1 MQYVM
6 SIIGILVILGLC
18 FALSNNKTKINFRAI
33 AIMFVFQLFIGWFMF
48 STKIGQQILVF
59 ISKVFNKLI
68 KLGTTGVDFLFNG
81 IERDFVFFLNV
92 LLIIVFFSALLSI
105 FSYLGVLPFIVRVFG
120 GVISKVTGLP
130 RVESFHAVNSVF
142 FGSSEALLVI
152 KNDLQHFNKNR
163 MFIICCSAMSS
174 VSASVTASYVMM
186 LDAKY
191 VLAALPL
198 NLFSSLIVC
207 SLLAPVNTA
216 KEEEETVQK
225 FDKNLF
231 GDSLI
236 GALINGALDGL
247 KIAGIVAA
255 LMIAFIGV
263 MEVVNYV
270 ITSASGAIGYTI
282 TLQQIF
288 GYILA
293 PFAFLMGIPF
303 HDIIPAGGIMGTKIV
318 LNEFVAILD
327 LKEMVNTLDPRT
339 VGILT
344 VFLISFASISQ
355 IGAIAGTIRA
365 LSEKQGSVVS
375 KFGWKMLFASTLASI
390 LSATIAGLFI

>member
-6 SIIGILVILGLC
+6 SIIGILAVLGIC
-18 FALSNNKTKINFRAI
+18 FAFSNNRAKVNFRAI
-33 AIMFVFQLFIGWFMF
+33 IIMLAFQILIGWFVF
-48 STKIGQQILVF
+48 GTKIGQQIIVW
-59 ISKVFNKLI
+59 IGKVFNKLI
-68 KLGTTGVDFLFNG
+68 QLGTTGVDFLFNG
-81 IERDFVFFLNV
+81 IHKDFVFFFNV
-92 LLIIVFFSALLSI
+92 LLIIIFFSALLSV
-105 FSYLGVLPFIVRVFG
+105 FSYLGVLPFIVRVAG
-120 GVISKVTGLP
+120 GAISKITGLP

-152 KNDLQHFNKNR
+152 KNDLQHFNANR

-186 LDAKY
+186 LDTKY
-191 VLAALPL
+191 VLVALPL

-207 SLLAPVNTA
+207 SLLTPVDTA
-216 KEEEETVQK
+216 QEDEKLQK

-231 GDSLI
+231 GSSLI
-236 GALINGALDGL
+236 DALINGALDGL
-247 KIAGIVAA
+247 KVAGIVAA

-263 MEVVNYV
+263 MEVVNFV
-270 ITSASGAIGYTI
+270 ISYASGALGHKI

-288 GYILA
+288 GYILS
-293 PFAFLMGIPF
+293 PFAFLMGIPA
-303 HDIIPAGGIMGTKIV
+303 HDVISAGGIMGTKIA

-327 LKEMVNTLDPRT
+327 LKKIMTTLSPRT
-339 VGILT
+339 VGIVT

-355 IGAIAGTIRA
+355 IGAIVGTIRA
-365 LSEKQGSVVS
+365 LSEKQGRIVS
-375 KFGWKMLFASTLASI
+375 RFGWKLLCASTLASI

>member
-6 SIIGILVILGLC
+6 SIIGILAILGLC

-48 STKIGQQILVF
+48 STQIGQQILVF
-59 ISKVFNKLI
+59 ISKVFNQLI

-81 IERDFVFFLNV
+81 IEREFVFFFNV

-105 FSYLGVLPFIVRVFG
+105 FSYLGVLPFIVRVAG

-207 SLLAPVNTA
+207 SLLTPVDTT
-216 KEEEETVQK
+216 KEDETLQK

-270 ITSASGAIGYTI
+270 ITSVSGAVGYAI

-293 PFAFLMGIPF
+293 PFAFLMGIPV

-327 LKEMVNTLDPRT
+327 LKEMMDTLTPRT

>member
-207 SLLAPVNTA
+207 SLLTPVDTA

-270 ITSASGAIGYTI
+270 ITAASGAIGYTI

-327 LKEMVNTLDPRT
+327 LKEMVGTLDPRT

>member
-1 MQYVM
+1 MHYVM
-6 SIIGILVILGLC
+6 SIIGILAVLGIC
-18 FALSNNKTKINFRAI
+18 FAFSNNRAKVNFRAI
-33 AIMFVFQLFIGWFMF
+33 IIMLVFQILIGWFVF
-48 STKIGQQILVF
+48 GTKVGQQIIVF
-59 ISKVFNKLI
+59 IGQVFNKLI

-81 IERDFVFFLNV
+81 IHKDFVFFFNV

-105 FSYLGVLPFIVRVFG
+105 FSYLGILPFIVRVVG
-120 GVISKVTGLP
+120 GAISKITGLP

-152 KNDLQHFNKNR
+152 KNDLQHFNANR

-186 LDAKY
+186 LDTKY
-191 VLAALPL
+191 VLIALPL

-207 SLLAPVNTA
+207 SLLTPVDTA
-216 KEEEETVQK
+216 QEDEKLQK
-225 FDKNLF
+225 FDKNMF
-231 GDSLI
+231 GNSLI
-236 GALINGALDGL
+236 DAMINGALDGL
-247 KIAGIVAA
+247 KVAGIVAA

-263 MEVVNYV
+263 MEVVNFV
-270 ITSASGAIGYTI
+270 ISSASGAIGYKI

-288 GYILA
+288 GYILS
-293 PFAFLMGIPF
+293 PFAFLMGIPA
-303 HDIIPAGGIMGTKIV
+303 HDVISAGGIMGTKIA

-327 LKEMVNTLDPRT
+327 LKKIMTTLSPQT
-339 VGILT
+339 VGIVT

-355 IGAIAGTIRA
+355 IGAIVGTIRA
-365 LSEKQGSVVS
+365 LSEKQGRIVS
-375 KFGWKMLFASTLASI
+375 RFGWKLLCASTLASI

>member
-33 AIMFVFQLFIGWFMF
+33 AIMLVFQLFIGWFMF
-48 STKIGQQILVF
+48 RTDIGQKLLIF
-59 ISKVFNKLI
+59 ISNIFNKLI
-68 KLGTTGVDFLFNG
+68 ELGTTGVDFLFNG
-81 IERDFVFFLNV
+81 IDREFVFFFNV
-92 LLIIVFFSALLSI
+92 LLIVVFFSALLSI
-105 FSYLGVLPFIVRVFG
+105 FSYLGVLPFIVRVVG
-120 GVISKVTGLP
+120 GVLSKVTGLP

-142 FGSSEALLVI
+142 FGSSEALTVI

-198 NLFSSLIVC
+198 NLFSSLIIC
-207 SLLAPVNTA
+207 SLLTPVDT
-216 KEEEETVQK
+216 EEEEEKTVQK
-225 FDKNLF
+225 FDKTLF

-236 GALINGALDGL
+236 DALINGALDGL

-255 LMIAFIGV
+255 LMIAFIGI

-270 ITSASGAIGYTI
+270 IAAVSGAIGYSV

-293 PFAFLMGIPF
+293 PFAFLMGIPV
-303 HDIIPAGGIMGTKIV
+303 HDVISAGGIMGTKIV

-327 LKEMVNTLDPRT
+327 LKEMMDTLAPRT

-355 IGAIAGTIRA
+355 IGAIAGTVRA

>member
-6 SIIGILVILGLC
+6 SIIGIIAVLGLC
-18 FALSNNKTKINFRAI
+18 FALSNNKSKINFRAI
-33 AIMFVFQLFIGWFMF
+33 AIMIGFQILIGWFMF
-48 STKIGQQILVF
+48 ATKIGQQIIIL

-81 IERDFVFFLNV
+81 IQRDFVFFLNV

-105 FSYLGVLPFIVRVFG
+105 FSYLGVLPFIVRVVG
-120 GVISKVTGLP
+120 GAISKITGLP

-142 FGSSEALLVI
+142 FGSSEALIVI

-207 SLLAPVNTA
+207 SLLTPVDTK
-216 KEEEETVQK
+216 KEDEVVQK
-225 FDKNLF
+225 FDRTLF
-231 GDSLI
+231 GDSFI
-236 GALINGALDGL
+236 GAMINGALDGL
-247 KIAGIVAA
+247 KVAGIVAA

-270 ITSASGAIGYTI
+270 ISAASGAMGHAV

-288 GYILA
+288 GYVLS
-293 PFAFLMGIPF
+293 PFAFLMGIPTQ
-303 HDIIPAGGIMGTKIV
+303 DIIPAGGIMGTKIV

-327 LKEMVNTLDPRT
+327 LKDTATTLAPRT
-339 VGILT
+339 VGIVT

-355 IGAIAGTIRA
+355 IGAIVGTIRA

>member
-6 SIIGILVILGLC
+6 SIIGILAVLGIC
-18 FALSNNKTKINFRAI
+18 FAFSNNRAKVNFRAI
-33 AIMFVFQLFIGWFMF
+33 IIMLAFQILIGWFVF
-48 STKIGQQILVF
+48 GTKIGQQIIVF
-59 ISKVFNKLI
+59 IGKVFNKLI
-68 KLGTTGVDFLFNG
+68 QLGTTGVDFLFNG
-81 IERDFVFFLNV
+81 IHKDFVFFFNV
-92 LLIIVFFSALLSI
+92 LLIIIFFSALLSV
-105 FSYLGVLPFIVRVFG
+105 FSYLGVLPFIVRVAG
-120 GVISKVTGLP
+120 GAISKITGLP

-152 KNDLQHFNKNR
+152 KNDLQHFNANR

-186 LDAKY
+186 LDTKY
-191 VLAALPL
+191 VLVALPL

-207 SLLAPVNTA
+207 SLLTPVDTA
-216 KEEEETVQK
+216 QEDEKLQK

-231 GDSLI
+231 GSSLI
-236 GALINGALDGL
+236 DALINGALDGL
-247 KIAGIVAA
+247 KVAGIVAA

-263 MEVVNYV
+263 MEVVNFV
-270 ITSASGAIGYTI
+270 ISYASGAIGHKI

-288 GYILA
+288 GYILS
-293 PFAFLMGIPF
+293 PFAFLMGIPA
-303 HDIIPAGGIMGTKIV
+303 HDVISAGGIMGTKIA

-327 LKEMVNTLDPRT
+327 LKKIMTTLSPRT
-339 VGILT
+339 VGIVT

-355 IGAIAGTIRA
+355 IGAIVGTIRA
-365 LSEKQGSVVS
+365 LSEKQGRIVS
-375 KFGWKMLFASTLASI
+375 RFGWKLLCASTLASI

>member
-1 MQYVM
+1 MQYVI
-6 SIIGILVILGLC
+6 SVIGILAVLGLC
-18 FALSNNKTKINFRAI
+18 FALSNNKSKINFRAI
-33 AIMFVFQLFIGWFMF
+33 AIMIGFQILIGWFMF
-48 STKIGQQILVF
+48 GTKIGQQIIIL

-81 IERDFVFFLNV
+81 IQRDFVFFLNV

-105 FSYLGVLPFIVRVFG
+105 FSYLGVLPFIVRVVG
-120 GVISKVTGLP
+120 GALSKITGLP

-142 FGSSEALLVI
+142 FGSSEALIVI
-152 KNDLQHFNKNR
+152 KNDLKHFNKNR

-207 SLLAPVNTA
+207 SLLTPVDTM
-216 KEEEETVQK
+216 KEEETIQK

-236 GALINGALDGL
+236 GAMINGALDGL
-247 KIAGIVAA
+247 KVAGIVAA

-270 ITSASGAIGYTI
+270 ISAASGAMGYAV

-293 PFAFLMGIPF
+293 PFAFLMGIPA

-327 LKEMVNTLDPRT
+327 LKEVAKTLSPRT
-339 VGILT
+339 VGIVT

-355 IGAIAGTIRA
+355 IGAIVGTIRA

>member
-1 MQYVM
+1 
-6 SIIGILVILGLC
+6 
-18 FALSNNKTKINFRAI
+18 
-33 AIMFVFQLFIGWFMF
+33 
-48 STKIGQQILVF
+48 
-59 ISKVFNKLI
+59 
-68 KLGTTGVDFLFNG
+68 
-81 IERDFVFFLNV
+81 
-92 LLIIVFFSALLSI
+92 
-105 FSYLGVLPFIVRVFG
+105 
-120 GVISKVTGLP
+120 
-130 RVESFHAVNSVF
+130 
-142 FGSSEALLVI
+142 
-152 KNDLQHFNKNR
+152 

-207 SLLAPVNTA
+207 SLLTPVDTK
-216 KEEEETVQK
+216 KEDEVIQK
-225 FDKNLF
+225 FDRTLF
-231 GDSLI
+231 GDSFI
-236 GALINGALDGL
+236 GAMINGALDGL
-247 KIAGIVAA
+247 KVAGIVAA

-270 ITSASGAIGYTI
+270 ISAASGAMGHAI

-293 PFAFLMGIPF
+293 PFAFLMGIPAQ
-303 HDIIPAGGIMGTKIV
+303 DIIPAGGIMGTKIV

-327 LKEMVNTLDPRT
+327 LKGAAATLSPRT
-339 VGILT
+339 VGIVT

-355 IGAIAGTIRA
+355 IGAIVGTIRA
-365 LSEKQGSVVS
+365 LSEKQGSIVS

>member
-1 MQYVM
+1 MHYVM
-6 SIIGILVILGLC
+6 SIIGILAVLGIC
-18 FALSNNKTKINFRAI
+18 FAFSNNRAKVNFRAI
-33 AIMFVFQLFIGWFMF
+33 IIMLVCQILIGWFVF
-48 STKIGQQILVF
+48 GTKVGQQIIVF
-59 ISKVFNKLI
+59 IGQVFNKLI

-81 IERDFVFFLNV
+81 IHKDFVFFFNV

-105 FSYLGVLPFIVRVFG
+105 FSYLGVLPFIVRVVG
-120 GVISKVTGLP
+120 GAISKITGLP

-152 KNDLQHFNKNR
+152 KNDLQHFNANR

-186 LDAKY
+186 LDTKY
-191 VLAALPL
+191 VLVALPL

-207 SLLAPVNTA
+207 SLLTPVDTA
-216 KEEEETVQK
+216 QEDEKLQK
-225 FDKNLF
+225 FDKNMF
-231 GDSLI
+231 GNSLI
-236 GALINGALDGL
+236 DAMINGALDGL
-247 KIAGIVAA
+247 KVAGIVAA

-263 MEVVNYV
+263 MEVVNFV
-270 ITSASGAIGYTI
+270 ISSASGAIGYKI

-288 GYILA
+288 GYILS
-293 PFAFLMGIPF
+293 PFAFLMGIPA
-303 HDIIPAGGIMGTKIV
+303 HDVISAGGIMGTKIA

-327 LKEMVNTLDPRT
+327 LKKIMTTLSPRT
-339 VGILT
+339 VGIVT

-355 IGAIAGTIRA
+355 IGAIVGTIRA

-375 KFGWKMLFASTLASI
+375 RFGWKLLCASTLASI

>member
-1 MQYVM
+1 MQYIM
-6 SIIGILVILGLC
+6 SVIGILAILGIC
-18 FALSNNKTKINFRAI
+18 FAFSNNRSKIHFRAI
-33 AIMFVFQLFIGWFMF
+33 SIMLVLQIFIGWFMF
-48 STKIGQQILVF
+48 GTTIGQQIIIF

-68 KLGTTGVDFLFNG
+68 QLGTTGVDFLFNG
-81 IERDFVFFLNV
+81 IDREFVFFFNV

-105 FSYLGVLPFIVRVFG
+105 FSYLGILPFIVRIVG
-120 GVISKVTGLP
+120 GALSKITGLP

-142 FGSSEALLVI
+142 FGSSEALIVI

-207 SLLAPVNTA
+207 SLLTPVDT
-216 KEEEETVQK
+216 KEEETTVQK

-236 GALINGALDGL
+236 GAMINGALDGL
-247 KIAGIVAA
+247 KVAGIVAA

-270 ITSASGAIGYTI
+270 ISAVSGAMGHAI

-293 PFAFLMGIPF
+293 PFAFLMGIPVQ
-303 HDIIPAGGIMGTKIV
+303 DIISAGGIMGTKIV

-327 LKEMVNTLDPRT
+327 LKEMITTLSPRT
-339 VGILT
+339 VGIVT

-355 IGAIAGTIRA
+355 IGAIVGTIRA
-365 LSEKQGSVVS
+365 LSEKQGRVVS

>member
-6 SIIGILVILGLC
+6 SIIGILAVLGIC
-18 FALSNNKTKINFRAI
+18 FAFSNNRAKVNFRAI
-33 AIMFVFQLFIGWFMF
+33 IIMLAFQILIGWFVF
-48 STKIGQQILVF
+48 GTKIGQQIIVF
-59 ISKVFNKLI
+59 IGKVFNKLI
-68 KLGTTGVDFLFNG
+68 QLGTTGVDFLFNG
-81 IERDFVFFLNV
+81 IHKDFVFFFNV
-92 LLIIVFFSALLSI
+92 LLIIIFFSALLSV
-105 FSYLGVLPFIVRVFG
+105 FSYLGVLPFIVRVAG
-120 GVISKVTGLP
+120 GAISKITGLP

-152 KNDLQHFNKNR
+152 KNDLQHFNANR

-186 LDAKY
+186 LDTKY
-191 VLAALPL
+191 VLVALPL

-207 SLLAPVNTA
+207 SLLTPVDTA
-216 KEEEETVQK
+216 QEDEKLQK

-231 GDSLI
+231 GSSLI
-236 GALINGALDGL
+236 DALINGALDGL
-247 KIAGIVAA
+247 KVAGIVAA

-263 MEVVNYV
+263 MEVVNFV
-270 ITSASGAIGYTI
+270 ISYASGALGHKI

-288 GYILA
+288 GYILS
-293 PFAFLMGIPF
+293 PFAFLMGIPA
-303 HDIIPAGGIMGTKIV
+303 HDVISAGGIMGTKIA

-327 LKEMVNTLDPRT
+327 LKNIMNTLSPRT
-339 VGILT
+339 VGIVT

-355 IGAIAGTIRA
+355 IGAIVGTIRA
-365 LSEKQGSVVS
+365 LSEKQGRIVS
-375 KFGWKMLFASTLASI
+375 RFGWKLLCASTLASI

>member
-1 MQYVM
+1 MHYVM
-6 SIIGILVILGLC
+6 SIIGILAVLGIC
-18 FALSNNKTKINFRAI
+18 FAFSNNRAKVNFRAI
-33 AIMFVFQLFIGWFMF
+33 IIMLVFQILIGWFVF
-48 STKIGQQILVF
+48 GTKVGQQIIVW
-59 ISKVFNKLI
+59 IGQVFNKLI

-81 IERDFVFFLNV
+81 IHKDFVFFFNV

-105 FSYLGVLPFIVRVFG
+105 FSYLGILPFIVRVVG
-120 GVISKVTGLP
+120 GAISKITGLP

-152 KNDLQHFNKNR
+152 KNDLQHFNANR

-186 LDAKY
+186 LDTKY
-191 VLAALPL
+191 VLIALPL

-207 SLLAPVNTA
+207 SLLTPVDTA
-216 KEEEETVQK
+216 QEDEKLQK
-225 FDKNLF
+225 FDKNMF
-231 GDSLI
+231 GNSLI
-236 GALINGALDGL
+236 DAMINGALDGL
-247 KIAGIVAA
+247 KVAGIVAA

-263 MEVVNYV
+263 MEVVNFV
-270 ITSASGAIGYTI
+270 ITSASGAIGYKI

-288 GYILA
+288 GYILS
-293 PFAFLMGIPF
+293 PFAFLMGIPA
-303 HDIIPAGGIMGTKIV
+303 HDIISAGGIMGTKIA

-327 LKEMVNTLDPRT
+327 LKKIMTTLSPRT
-339 VGILT
+339 VGIVT

-355 IGAIAGTIRA
+355 IGAIVGTIRA
-365 LSEKQGSVVS
+365 LSEKQGRIVS
-375 KFGWKMLFASTLASI
+375 RFGWKLLCASTLASI

>member
-1 MQYVM
+1 MHYVM
-6 SIIGILVILGLC
+6 SIIGILAVLGIC
-18 FALSNNKTKINFRAI
+18 FAFSNNRAKVNFRAI
-33 AIMFVFQLFIGWFMF
+33 IIMLVFQILIGWFVF
-48 STKIGQQILVF
+48 GTKTGQQIIF
-59 ISKVFNKLI
+59 WIGKVFNKLI

-81 IERDFVFFLNV
+81 IHKDFVFFFNV

-105 FSYLGVLPFIVRVFG
+105 FSYLGVLPFIVRVVG
-120 GVISKVTGLP
+120 GAISKITGLP

-152 KNDLQHFNKNR
+152 KNDLQHFNTNR
-163 MFIICCSAMSS
+163 LFIICCSAMSS

-186 LDAKY
+186 LDTKY
-191 VLAALPL
+191 VLVALPL

-207 SLLAPVNTA
+207 SLLTPVDTA
-216 KEEEETVQK
+216 QEDEKLQK

-231 GDSLI
+231 GSSLI
-236 GALINGALDGL
+236 DALINGALDGL
-247 KIAGIVAA
+247 KVAGIVAA

-263 MEVVNYV
+263 MEVVNFV
-270 ITSASGAIGYTI
+270 ISYASGALGHKI

-288 GYILA
+288 GYILS
-293 PFAFLMGIPF
+293 PFAFLMGIPA
-303 HDIIPAGGIMGTKIV
+303 HDVISAGGIMGTKIA

-327 LKEMVNTLDPRT
+327 LKKIITTLSPRT
-339 VGILT
+339 VGIVT

-355 IGAIAGTIRA
+355 IGAIVGTIRA
-365 LSEKQGSVVS
+365 LSEKQGRIVS
-375 KFGWKMLFASTLASI
+375 RFGWKLLCASTMASI

>member
-1 MQYVM
+1 MHYVM
-6 SIIGILVILGLC
+6 SIIGILAVLGIC
-18 FALSNNKTKINFRAI
+18 FAFSNNRAKVNFRAI
-33 AIMFVFQLFIGWFMF
+33 IIMLVFQILIGWFVF
-48 STKIGQQILVF
+48 GTKVGQQIIVF
-59 ISKVFNKLI
+59 IGQVFNKLI

-81 IERDFVFFLNV
+81 IHKDFVFFFNV

-105 FSYLGVLPFIVRVFG
+105 FSYLGILPFIVRVVG
-120 GVISKVTGLP
+120 GAISKITGLP

-152 KNDLQHFNKNR
+152 KNDLQHFNANR

-186 LDAKY
+186 LDTKY
-191 VLAALPL
+191 VLIALPL

-207 SLLAPVNTA
+207 SLLTPVDTA
-216 KEEEETVQK
+216 QEDEKLQK
-225 FDKNLF
+225 FDKNMF
-231 GDSLI
+231 GNSLI
-236 GALINGALDGL
+236 DAMINGALDGL
-247 KIAGIVAA
+247 KVAGIVAA

-263 MEVVNYV
+263 MEVVNFV
-270 ITSASGAIGYTI
+270 ISSASGAIGYKI

-288 GYILA
+288 GYILS
-293 PFAFLMGIPF
+293 PFAFLMGIPA
-303 HDIIPAGGIMGTKIV
+303 HDVISAGGIMGTKIA

-327 LKEMVNTLDPRT
+327 LKKIMTTLSPRT
-339 VGILT
+339 VGIVT

-355 IGAIAGTIRA
+355 IGAIVGTIRA
-365 LSEKQGSVVS
+365 LSEKQGRIVS
-375 KFGWKMLFASTLASI
+375 RFGWKLLCASTLASI

>member
-6 SIIGILVILGLC
+6 SVIGILVVLGLC
-18 FALSNNKTKINFRAI
+18 FALSNNKSKINFRAI
-33 AIMFVFQLFIGWFMF
+33 AIMIGFQILIGWFMF
-48 STKIGQQILVF
+48 GTKVGQQIIIL

-81 IERDFVFFLNV
+81 IQRDFVFFLNV

-105 FSYLGVLPFIVRVFG
+105 FSYLGVLPFIVRVVG
-120 GVISKVTGLP
+120 GAISKITGLP

-142 FGSSEALLVI
+142 FGSSEALIVI
-152 KNDLQHFNKNR
+152 KNDLKHFNKNR

-207 SLLAPVNTA
+207 SLLTPVDTV
-216 KEEEETVQK
+216 KEEETVQK

-236 GALINGALDGL
+236 GAMINGALDGL
-247 KIAGIVAA
+247 KVAGIVAA

-270 ITSASGAIGYTI
+270 ISAASGAMGYAI

-293 PFAFLMGIPF
+293 PFAFLMGIPA

-327 LKEMVNTLDPRT
+327 LKEVAKTLSPRT
-339 VGILT
+339 VGIVT

-355 IGAIAGTIRA
+355 IGAIVGTIRA

-375 KFGWKMLFASTLASI
+375 RFGWKMLFASTLASI

>member
-6 SIIGILVILGLC
+6 SVIGILAVLGLC
-18 FALSNNKTKINFRAI
+18 FAFSNNKSKINFRAI
-33 AIMFVFQLFIGWFMF
+33 AIMIVFQILIGWFMF
-48 STKIGQQILVF
+48 GTKIGQQIIIV

-81 IERDFVFFLNV
+81 IQRDFVFFLNV

-105 FSYLGVLPFIVRVFG
+105 FSYLGILPFIVRIVG
-120 GVISKVTGLP
+120 GAISKITGLP

-142 FGSSEALLVI
+142 FGSSEALIVI
-152 KNDLQHFNKNR
+152 KNDLKHFNKNR

-207 SLLAPVNTA
+207 SLLTPVDTA
-216 KEEEETVQK
+216 KEDETIQK

-236 GALINGALDGL
+236 GAMINGALDGL
-247 KIAGIVAA
+247 KVAGIVAA

-270 ITSASGAIGYTI
+270 ISAASGAMGYAI

-293 PFAFLMGIPF
+293 PFAFLMGIPA

-327 LKEMVNTLDPRT
+327 LKEVAKTLSPRT
-339 VGILT
+339 VGIVT

-355 IGAIAGTIRA
+355 IGAIVGTIRA

-375 KFGWKMLFASTLASI
+375 RFGWKMLFASTLASI

>member
-1 MQYVM
+1 MHYVM
-6 SIIGILVILGLC
+6 SIIGILAVLGIC
-18 FALSNNKTKINFRAI
+18 FAFSTNRTKVNFRAI
-33 AIMFVFQLFIGWFMF
+33 IIMLVFQILIGWFVF
-48 STKIGQQILVF
+48 GTKVGQQIIVF
-59 ISKVFNKLI
+59 IGQVFNKLI

-81 IERDFVFFLNV
+81 IHKDFVFFFNV

-105 FSYLGVLPFIVRVFG
+105 FSYLGILPFIVRVVG
-120 GVISKVTGLP
+120 GAISKITGLP

-152 KNDLQHFNKNR
+152 KNDLQHFNANR

-186 LDAKY
+186 LDTKY
-191 VLAALPL
+191 VLVALPL

-207 SLLAPVNTA
+207 SLLTPVDTA
-216 KEEEETVQK
+216 QEDEKLQK
-225 FDKNLF
+225 FDKNMF
-231 GDSLI
+231 GNSLI
-236 GALINGALDGL
+236 DAMINGALDGL
-247 KIAGIVAA
+247 KVAGIVAA

-263 MEVVNYV
+263 MEVVNFV
-270 ITSASGAIGYTI
+270 ISSASGAIGYKI

-288 GYILA
+288 GYILS
-293 PFAFLMGIPF
+293 PFAFLMGIPA
-303 HDIIPAGGIMGTKIV
+303 HDVISAGGIMGTKIA

-327 LKEMVNTLDPRT
+327 LKKIITTLSPRT
-339 VGILT
+339 VGIVT

-355 IGAIAGTIRA
+355 IGAIVGTIRA

-375 KFGWKMLFASTLASI
+375 RFGWKLLCASTLASI

>member
-6 SIIGILVILGLC
+6 SVIGILVILGLC
-18 FALSNNKTKINFRAI
+18 FALSNNKSKINFRAI
-33 AIMFVFQLFIGWFMF
+33 AIMIGFQILIGWFMF
-48 STKIGQQILVF
+48 GTKIGQQIIIL

-81 IERDFVFFLNV
+81 IQRDFVFFLNV

-105 FSYLGVLPFIVRVFG
+105 FSYLGVLPFIVRVVG
-120 GVISKVTGLP
+120 GALSKITGLP

-142 FGSSEALLVI
+142 FGSSEALIVI
-152 KNDLQHFNKNR
+152 KNDLKHFNKNR

-207 SLLAPVNTA
+207 SLLTPVDTM
-216 KEEEETVQK
+216 KEEETIQK

-236 GALINGALDGL
+236 GAMINGALDGL
-247 KIAGIVAA
+247 KVAGIVAA

-270 ITSASGAIGYTI
+270 ISAASGAMGYAV

-293 PFAFLMGIPF
+293 PFAFLMGIPA

-327 LKEMVNTLDPRT
+327 LKEVAKTLSPRT
-339 VGILT
+339 VGIVT

-355 IGAIAGTIRA
+355 IGAIVGTIRA

>member
-1 MQYVM
+1 MHYVM
-6 SIIGILVILGLC
+6 SIIGILAVLGIC
-18 FALSNNKTKINFRAI
+18 FALSNNRAKVNFRAI
-33 AIMFVFQLFIGWFMF
+33 IIMLVFQVLIGWFVF
-48 STKIGQQILVF
+48 GTKTGQQIIVW
-59 ISKVFNKLI
+59 IGKVFNKLI

-81 IERDFVFFLNV
+81 IHKDFVFFFNV

-105 FSYLGVLPFIVRVFG
+105 FSYLGVLPFIVRVVG
-120 GVISKVTGLP
+120 GAISKITGLP

-152 KNDLQHFNKNR
+152 KNDLQHFNANR

-186 LDAKY
+186 LDTKY
-191 VLAALPL
+191 VLVALPL

-207 SLLAPVNTA
+207 SLLTPVDTA
-216 KEEEETVQK
+216 QEDEKLQK

-231 GDSLI
+231 GNSLI
-236 GALINGALDGL
+236 DALINGALDGL
-247 KIAGIVAA
+247 KVAGIVAA

-263 MEVVNYV
+263 MEVVNFV
-270 ITSASGAIGYTI
+270 ISYASGALGHKI

-288 GYILA
+288 GYILS
-293 PFAFLMGIPF
+293 PFAFLMGIPA
-303 HDIIPAGGIMGTKIV
+303 HDVISAGGIMGTKIA

-327 LKEMVNTLDPRT
+327 LKKIITTLSPRT
-339 VGILT
+339 VGIVT

-355 IGAIAGTIRA
+355 IGAIVGTIRA
-365 LSEKQGSVVS
+365 LSEKQGRIVS
-375 KFGWKMLFASTLASI
+375 RFGWKLLFASTLASI

>member
-1 MQYVM
+1 MHYVM
-6 SIIGILVILGLC
+6 SIIGILAVLGIC
-18 FALSNNKTKINFRAI
+18 FALSNNRAKVNFRAI
-33 AIMFVFQLFIGWFMF
+33 IIMLVFQILIGWFVF
-48 STKIGQQILVF
+48 GTKTGQQIIVW
-59 ISKVFNKLI
+59 IGKVFNKLI

-81 IERDFVFFLNV
+81 IHKDFVFFFNV

-105 FSYLGVLPFIVRVFG
+105 FSYLGVLPFIVRVVG
-120 GVISKVTGLP
+120 GAISKITGLP

-152 KNDLQHFNKNR
+152 KNDLQHFNANR

-186 LDAKY
+186 LDTKY
-191 VLAALPL
+191 VLVALPL

-207 SLLAPVNTA
+207 SLLTPVDTA
-216 KEEEETVQK
+216 QEDEKLQK

-231 GDSLI
+231 GNSLI
-236 GALINGALDGL
+236 DALINGALDGL
-247 KIAGIVAA
+247 KVAGIVAA

-263 MEVVNYV
+263 MEVVNFV
-270 ITSASGAIGYTI
+270 ISYASGALGHKI

-288 GYILA
+288 GYILS
-293 PFAFLMGIPF
+293 PFAFLMGIPA
-303 HDIIPAGGIMGTKIV
+303 HDVISAGGIMGTKIA

-327 LKEMVNTLDPRT
+327 LKKIITTLSPRT
-339 VGILT
+339 VGIVT

-355 IGAIAGTIRA
+355 IGAIVGTIRA
-365 LSEKQGSVVS
+365 LSEKQGRIVS
-375 KFGWKMLFASTLASI
+375 RFGWKLLFASTLASI

>member
-1 MQYVM
+1 MHYVM
-6 SIIGILVILGLC
+6 SIIGILAVLGIC
-18 FALSNNKTKINFRAI
+18 FAFSTNRAKVNFRAI
-33 AIMFVFQLFIGWFMF
+33 IIMLVFQILIGWFVF
-48 STKIGQQILVF
+48 GTKVGQQIIVF
-59 ISKVFNKLI
+59 IGKVFNKLI

-81 IERDFVFFLNV
+81 VHKDFVFFFNV

-120 GVISKVTGLP
+120 GMISKITGLP

-152 KNDLQHFNKNR
+152 KNDLQHFNANR

-186 LDAKY
+186 LDTKY
-191 VLAALPL
+191 VLVALPL

-207 SLLAPVNTA
+207 SLLTPVDTA
-216 KEEEETVQK
+216 QEDEKLQK
-225 FDKNLF
+225 FDKTMF
-231 GDSLI
+231 GNSFID
-236 GALINGALDGL
+236 AMINGALDGL
-247 KIAGIVAA
+247 KVAGIVAA

-263 MEVVNYV
+263 MEVVNFV
-270 ITSASGAIGYTI
+270 ISSASGAIGYKI

-288 GYILA
+288 GYILS
-293 PFAFLMGIPF
+293 PFAFLMGIPA
-303 HDIIPAGGIMGTKIV
+303 HDVISAGGIMGTKIA

-327 LKEMVNTLDPRT
+327 LKKIMTTLSPRT
-339 VGILT
+339 VGIVT

-355 IGAIAGTIRA
+355 IGAIVGTIRA
-365 LSEKQGSVVS
+365 LSEKQGRIVS
-375 KFGWKMLFASTLASI
+375 RFGWKLLCASTLASI

>member
-1 MQYVM
+1 MHYVM
-6 SIIGILVILGLC
+6 SIIGILAVLGIC
-18 FALSNNKTKINFRAI
+18 FALSNNRAKVNFRAI
-33 AIMFVFQLFIGWFMF
+33 IIMLVFQILIGWFVF
-48 STKIGQQILVF
+48 GTKTGQQIIVW
-59 ISKVFNKLI
+59 IGKVFNKLI

-81 IERDFVFFLNV
+81 IHKDFVFFFNV

-105 FSYLGVLPFIVRVFG
+105 FSYLGVLPFIVRVVG
-120 GVISKVTGLP
+120 GAISKITGLP

-152 KNDLQHFNKNR
+152 KNDLQHFNANR

-186 LDAKY
+186 LDTKY
-191 VLAALPL
+191 VLVALPL

-207 SLLAPVNTA
+207 SLLTPVDTA
-216 KEEEETVQK
+216 QEDEKLQK

-231 GDSLI
+231 GNSLI
-236 GALINGALDGL
+236 DALINGALDGL
-247 KIAGIVAA
+247 KVAGIVAA

-263 MEVVNYV
+263 MEVVNFLISY
-270 ITSASGAIGYTI
+270 ASGALGHKI

-288 GYILA
+288 GYILS
-293 PFAFLMGIPF
+293 PFAFLMGIPA
-303 HDIIPAGGIMGTKIV
+303 HDVISAGGIMGTKIA

-327 LKEMVNTLDPRT
+327 LKKIITTLSPRT
-339 VGILT
+339 VGIVT

-355 IGAIAGTIRA
+355 IGAIVGTIRA
-365 LSEKQGSVVS
+365 LSEKQGRIVS
-375 KFGWKMLFASTLASI
+375 RFGWKLLFASTLASI

>member
-1 MQYVM
+1 MHYVM
-6 SIIGILVILGLC
+6 SIIGILAVLGIC
-18 FALSNNKTKINFRAI
+18 FAFSTNRAKVNFRAI
-33 AIMFVFQLFIGWFMF
+33 IIMLVFQILIGWFVF
-48 STKIGQQILVF
+48 GTKAGQQIIVF
-59 ISKVFNKLI
+59 IGQVFNRLI

-81 IERDFVFFLNV
+81 IHKDFVFFFNV

-105 FSYLGVLPFIVRVFG
+105 FSYLGILPFIVRVAG
-120 GVISKVTGLP
+120 GAISKITGLP

-152 KNDLQHFNKNR
+152 KNDLQHFNANR

-186 LDAKY
+186 LDTKY
-191 VLAALPL
+191 VLVALPL

-207 SLLAPVNTA
+207 SLLTPVDTA
-216 KEEEETVQK
+216 QEDEKLQK
-225 FDKNLF
+225 FDKNMF
-231 GDSLI
+231 GNSLI
-236 GALINGALDGL
+236 DAMINGALDGL
-247 KIAGIVAA
+247 KVAGIVAA

-263 MEVVNYV
+263 MEVVNFV
-270 ITSASGAIGYTI
+270 ISSVSGAIGCKI

-288 GYILA
+288 GYILS
-293 PFAFLMGIPF
+293 PFAFLMGIPA
-303 HDIIPAGGIMGTKIV
+303 HDVISAGGIMGTKIA

-327 LKEMVNTLDPRT
+327 LKKIMTALSPRT
-339 VGILT
+339 VGIVT

-355 IGAIAGTIRA
+355 IGAIVGTIRA
-365 LSEKQGSVVS
+365 LSEKQGRIVS
-375 KFGWKMLFASTLASI
+375 HFGWKLLCASTLASI

>member
-1 MQYVM
+1 MHYVM
-6 SIIGILVILGLC
+6 SIIGILAVLGIC
-18 FALSNNKTKINFRAI
+18 FALSNNRAKVNFRAI
-33 AIMFVFQLFIGWFMF
+33 IIMLVFQVLIGWFVF
-48 STKIGQQILVF
+48 GTKTGQQIIVW
-59 ISKVFNKLI
+59 IGKVFNKLI

-81 IERDFVFFLNV
+81 IHKDFVFFFNV

-105 FSYLGVLPFIVRVFG
+105 FSYLGVLPFIVRVVG
-120 GVISKVTGLP
+120 GAISKITGLP

-152 KNDLQHFNKNR
+152 KNDLQHFNANR

-186 LDAKY
+186 LDTKY
-191 VLAALPL
+191 VLVALPL

-207 SLLAPVNTA
+207 SLLTPVDTA
-216 KEEEETVQK
+216 QEDEKLQK

-231 GDSLI
+231 GNSLI
-236 GALINGALDGL
+236 DALINGALDGL
-247 KIAGIVAA
+247 KVAGIVAA

-263 MEVVNYV
+263 MEVVNFLISY
-270 ITSASGAIGYTI
+270 ASGALGHKI

-288 GYILA
+288 GYILS
-293 PFAFLMGIPF
+293 PFAFLMGIPA
-303 HDIIPAGGIMGTKIV
+303 HDVISAGGIMGTKIA

-327 LKEMVNTLDPRT
+327 LKKIITTLSPRT
-339 VGILT
+339 VGIVT

-355 IGAIAGTIRA
+355 IGAIVGTIRA
-365 LSEKQGSVVS
+365 LSEKQGRIVS
-375 KFGWKMLFASTLASI
+375 RFGWKLLFASTLASI

>member
-1 MQYVM
+1 MHYVM
-6 SIIGILVILGLC
+6 SIIGILAVLGIC
-18 FALSNNKTKINFRAI
+18 FAFSNNRAKVNFRAI
-33 AIMFVFQLFIGWFMF
+33 IIMLVFQILIGWFIF
-48 STKIGQQILVF
+48 GTKVGQQIIVF
-59 ISKVFNKLI
+59 IGQVFNKLI

-81 IERDFVFFLNV
+81 IHKDFVFFFNV

-105 FSYLGVLPFIVRVFG
+105 FSYLGILPFIVRVVG
-120 GVISKVTGLP
+120 GAISKITGLP

-152 KNDLQHFNKNR
+152 KNDLQHFNANR

-186 LDAKY
+186 LDTKY
-191 VLAALPL
+191 VLVALPL

-207 SLLAPVNTA
+207 SLLTPVDTA
-216 KEEEETVQK
+216 QEDEKLQK
-225 FDKNLF
+225 FDKNMF
-231 GDSLI
+231 GNSLI
-236 GALINGALDGL
+236 DAMINGALDGL
-247 KIAGIVAA
+247 KVSGIVAA

-263 MEVVNYV
+263 MEVVNFV
-270 ITSASGAIGYTI
+270 ITSASGAIGYKI

-288 GYILA
+288 GYILS
-293 PFAFLMGIPF
+293 PFAFLMGIPA
-303 HDIIPAGGIMGTKIV
+303 HDVISAGGIMGTKIA

-327 LKEMVNTLDPRT
+327 LKKIMTTLSPRT
-339 VGILT
+339 VGIVT

-355 IGAIAGTIRA
+355 IGAIVGTIRA
-365 LSEKQGSVVS
+365 LSEKQGRIVS
-375 KFGWKMLFASTLASI
+375 RFGWKLLCASTLASI